1 MTDTLPRTIPTD
13 PAEQERL
20 MPEWVKVEV
29 CRLWNS
35 AAKTGG
41 YWQPN
46 MVAKHFHHTFA
57 HALTIWQWMPE
68 PVDPDLLM
76 AREVCAELWPAEG
89 YYLSGSG
96 DSTAEIRAAL
106 AAIKRGRALE
116 REAGK

>member
-1 MTDTLPRTIPTD
+1 MTTDQLPRQIPTD
-13 PAEQERL
+13 PAEQERQ

-57 HALTIWQWMPE
+57 HALTIWQYMPK
-68 PVDPDLLM
+68 PVDPDLQM
-76 AREVCAELWPAEG
+76 AREVLAGLAMNRTQRDD
-89 YYLSGSG
+89 YLAGKY
-96 DSTAEIRAAL
+96 DDCFTIRACLEMA
-106 AAIKRGRALE
+106 KRV